1 MRVWISR
8 PRTLQLNL
16 SISYRP
22 VMAEL
27 VSWADAA
34 GHPPMSC
41 SAHLP
46 RPVQSINRLGP
57 TSALSLN
64 RRERPAGG
72 FRTSAFW
79 GSGSGFLR
87 VRSERIMTNLVASAM
102 PPTLFWL
109 GQERHRL
116 TDTGCLF
123 ATVTK
128 AWTKKG
134 SPLRPETAA
143 SFALSCCVES
153 GCLFLLLTR
162 SKCDREKAAPR
173 EVLPL
178 PGFGWVVKPIA
189 ECCRSSQSYVAA
201 HGVPC
206 VSWIQEKGDGCCNCS
221 RKVSEGRE
229 WTFVSVRGAT
239 NHKFEYSSMLTD
251 TTCKCRP

>member
-1 MRVWISR
+1 
-8 PRTLQLNL
+8 
-16 SISYRP
+16 
-22 VMAEL
+22 
-27 VSWADAA
+27 
-34 GHPPMSC
+34 MSGKLEA
-41 SAHLP
+41 STA
-46 RPVQSINRLGP
+46 
-57 TSALSLN
+57 
-64 RRERPAGG
+64 REFSG
-72 FRTSAFW
+72 FRHAADPLLV
-79 GSGSGFLR
+79 GSGK
-87 VRSERIMTNLVASAM
+87 T
-102 PPTLFWL
+102 W
-109 GQERHRL
+109 L
-116 TDTGCLF
+116 TDTGWPF

-178 PGFGWVVKPIA
+178 PGFGCVVKQIA

-221 RKVSEGRE
+221 RKLSEGRE
-229 WTFVSVRGAT
+229 WTFVAVTRST
-239 NHKFEYSSMLTD
+239 NYKVEYSSMLTD
-251 TTCKCRP
+251 KTCKCHT